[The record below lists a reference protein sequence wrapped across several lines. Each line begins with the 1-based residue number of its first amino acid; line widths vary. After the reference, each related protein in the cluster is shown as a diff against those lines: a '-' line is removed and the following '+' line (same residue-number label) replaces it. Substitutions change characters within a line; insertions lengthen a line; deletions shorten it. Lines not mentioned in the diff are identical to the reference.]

1 MKNLSPQ
8 KIIIICLS
16 AFVIGV
22 ILTAGI
28 LFRAAPSHMILEDKS
43 PYGFEETIA
52 RFEEEVEAAGWS
64 IVGYQDMQE
73 VLNNHGHEVLD
84 IRIFEL
90 CSARYSAVI
99 LAQDDERIV
108 SPLMPC
114 RVSIYKKSNGNTYIT
129 RLNSL
134 LMARP
139 FGGLINEV
147 MQKAGSETEDI
158 IAAVLQE

>member
-1 MKNLSPQ
+1 MQNLH
-8 KIIIICLS
+8 KKHLVLIIVFSVL
-16 AFVIGV
+16 IGA
-22 ILTAGI
+22 LLATAI
-28 LFRAAPSHMILEDKS
+28 MYRAAPALMILEDES
-43 PYGFEETIA
+43 PYDFEETIS
-52 RFEEEVEAAGWS
+52 RFEREVEEAGWS

-73 VLNNHGHEVLD
+73 ILEGHGHEVID
-84 IRIFEL
+84 IKIFEL
-90 CSARYSAVI
+90 CSARYSAII
-99 LAQDDERIV
+99 LKEDDERKV

-147 MQKAGSETEDI
+147 MQDAAAETEEI
-158 IAAVLQE
+158 IAKVLQD